1 MAEEKTILTVDL
13 YDNVLTE
20 KAGDYTGKIRITGTT
35 RTSDIS
41 NRIVKKRTEYRPE
54 TITNILDLSYD
65 EMIEALAQGRCVVN
79 KFGQWLLTI
88 NGSFDGKKSDFRS
101 TENKITVMFT
111 PSATLLK
118 ALENIY
124 VNADVATVGP
134 MIESLTDSTTKE
146 KNLHITPN
154 APAIIFGSTL
164 LIKGDDPSVGVYF
177 TKDEEGASRTV
188 TTIIGLS
195 IVIGAVLCVGGIV
208 FIEPLMRAFGASD
221 ASLSLAED
229 YAFWMFVA
237 ALANLP
243 AQSMNCAARAESSVK
258 ISSIAVITGALLNVV
273 LDPIFM
279 FDWGL
284 GMGVEG
290 ASLATTV
297 SQFVTF
303 FILAW
308 FYLSGRSVIKL
319 HLGSFRPSWK
329 LIKTVTVI
337 GVPTAVIQ
345 ICLSVASSLTNI
357 AAAPL
362 PDADNIIAAY
372 GVVQR
377 LILIGCYVV
386 MGFMQGYQ
394 PVASYAFGAKQEE
407 RFHQSVR
414 FALKGSLI
422 LTVLVAAAYI
432 LLSRPLI
439 LLFNQNPVIVDCG
452 RWLLISQVALYP
464 AFGLCYMMTI
474 TYQTIGASGY
484 GLFLSMIRQGLF
496 YVPFILVLPRLLGV
510 TGIYLTQPAA
520 DLLTILVCLCSI
532 RSMKQI
538 ASANMNRLPEGD

>member
-1 MAEEKTILTVDL
+1 
-13 YDNVLTE
+13 
-20 KAGDYTGKIRITGTT
+20 
-35 RTSDIS
+35 
-41 NRIVKKRTEYRPE
+41 
-54 TITNILDLSYD
+54 
-65 EMIEALAQGRCVVN
+65 
-79 KFGQWLLTI
+79 
-88 NGSFDGKKSDFRS
+88 
-101 TENKITVMFT
+101 
-111 PSATLLK
+111 
-118 ALENIY
+118 
-124 VNADVATVGP
+124 
-134 MIESLTDSTTKE
+134 
-146 KNLHITPN
+146 
-154 APAIIFGSTL
+154 
-164 LIKGDDPSVGVYF
+164 
-177 TKDEEGASRTV
+177 
-188 TTIIGLS
+188 
-195 IVIGAVLCVGGIV
+195 
-208 FIEPLMRAFGASD
+208 MRAFGASD

-290 ASLATTV
+290 A
-297 SQFVTF
+297 
-303 FILAW
+303 
-308 FYLSGRSVIKL
+308 
-319 HLGSFRPSWK
+319 P
-329 LIKTVTVI
+329 
-337 GVPTAVIQ
+337 
-345 ICLSVASSLTNI
+345 
-357 AAAPL
+357 
-362 PDADNIIAAY
+362 
-372 GVVQR
+372 
-377 LILIGCYVV
+377 
-386 MGFMQGYQ
+386 
-394 PVASYAFGAKQEE
+394 YAFGDKQEE
-407 RFHQSVR
+407 RVHQSVR

-439 LLFNQNPVIVDCG
+439 LLFNQNPVIVDYG

-474 TYQTIGASGY
+474 TYQTIGTSGY